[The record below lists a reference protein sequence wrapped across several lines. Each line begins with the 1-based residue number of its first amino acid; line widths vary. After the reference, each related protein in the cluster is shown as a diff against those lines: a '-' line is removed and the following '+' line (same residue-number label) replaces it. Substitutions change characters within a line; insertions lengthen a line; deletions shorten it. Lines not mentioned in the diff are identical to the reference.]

1 MRIPLP
7 QCPGFEIEASD
18 AISPERLVYLQKLAT
33 EAAMHSTHPW
43 ARQPSDELIALARP
57 AISHMSGWASA
68 PDLKGLHAH
77 YGVGAW
83 LREVG
88 IGAKLVDT
96 TYVAPAPRRR
106 QPTLDVDWHDSDA
119 NDGSV
124 RLR

>member
-1 MRIPLP
+1 MRSALP
-7 QCPGFEIEASD
+7 PCPRSEVEASD
-18 AISPERLVYLQKLAT
+18 SVSPERLAYLQQLAT

-43 ARQPSDELIALARP
+43 ARKPSDELIALARP

-77 YGVGAW
+77 YGVEAW

-96 TYVAPAPRRR
+96 TYVAPAPRPR
-106 QPTLDVDWHDSDA
+106 QPVLDVDWHDSDD